1 MKSKG
6 GVVED
11 MESSESSLDK
21 GSCARA
27 IHPGHQGVGIQ
38 PKEAWMTTDL
48 FRTTK
53 NRLHFAH
60 FNVVC
65 LRLSSFLHSQCF
77 FDALCIGK
85 TWWSLMWSKTW
96 KQKPMQWDGVPSIYP
111 PPHSRNWLHGV
122 ERHCRLRPRKAWP
135 RGSHIICIKMYKY
148 HNVVIKDI
156 QNQIILYYL
165 INRHNI
171 YSNCPSIRSIRSI
184 SKKLGHAFVFLRI
197 KQLTAGDRCSCIPAP
212 NDFTRR
218 QVVQG
223 MAGESVETRLKPNH
237 NSCV

>member
-21 GSCARA
+21 GSCAGA

-38 PKEAWMTTDL
+38 PKEAWMTADL

-77 FDALCIGK
+77 LDALYIGK
-85 TWWSLMWSKTW
+85 TWWSLMISDVVQNLETETNAVRWSAFNLSTSAFSQLIAW
-96 KQKPMQWDGVPSIYP
+96 
-111 PPHSRNWLHGV
+111 
-122 ERHCRLRPRKAWP
+122 CRKALPLTTTKSMTSWQP
-135 RGSHIICIKMYKY
+135 HKTYIRIYKS
-148 HNVVIKDI
+148 HNVVIQDI
-156 QNQIILYYL
+156 QKQIILSLYTIL
-165 INRHNI
+165 
-171 YSNCPSIRSIRSI
+171 
-184 SKKLGHAFVFLRI
+184 
-197 KQLTAGDRCSCIPAP
+197 
-212 NDFTRR
+212 
-218 QVVQG
+218 
-223 MAGESVETRLKPNH
+223 
-237 NSCV
+237 

>member
-21 GSCARA
+21 GSCAGA

-38 PKEAWMTTDL
+38 PKEAWMTADL

-77 FDALCIGK
+77 LDALYIGK
-85 TWWSLMWSKTW
+85 T
-96 KQKPMQWDGVPSIYP
+96 
-111 PPHSRNWLHGV
+111 
-122 ERHCRLRPRKAWP
+122 
-135 RGSHIICIKMYKY
+135 
-148 HNVVIKDI
+148 
-156 QNQIILYYL
+156 
-165 INRHNI
+165 
-171 YSNCPSIRSIRSI
+171 
-184 SKKLGHAFVFLRI
+184 
-197 KQLTAGDRCSCIPAP
+197 
-212 NDFTRR
+212 
-218 QVVQG
+218 
-223 MAGESVETRLKPNH
+223 
-237 NSCV
+237 